1 MSPRGLL
8 YFQLKYKNTSN
19 FECSPENSCYVRN
32 HQFLNLCAGSVLSAK
47 SRSDQ
52 QLSEARLKARTIVHA
67 FHKAQ
72 DKMDALEVS

>member
-1 MSPRGLL
+1 MSPRGPL
-8 YFQLKYKNTSN
+8 YFQLEYKNTSN
-19 FECSPENSCYVRN
+19 FEISPENSCCVRN
-32 HQFLNLCAGSVLSAK
+32 HLCAGTVLSAK

-52 QLSEARLKARTIVHA
+52 QLSEARLKVRKIVHA